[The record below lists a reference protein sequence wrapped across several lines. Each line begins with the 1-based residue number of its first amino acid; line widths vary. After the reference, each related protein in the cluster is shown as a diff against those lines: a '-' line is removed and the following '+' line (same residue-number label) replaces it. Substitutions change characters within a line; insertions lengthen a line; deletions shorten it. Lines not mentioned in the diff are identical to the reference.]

1 MVRQT
6 GALNPLAFGEIAKAA
21 TECLRK
27 SHYKVLSRVSCEYC
41 HGVLYLR
48 GRLFSIRCWA
58 STATPCAWASKPRSK
73 CPFDVRKCKPGTTAS
88 GSSAC
93 TRLKQSWASR
103 VRAARGYRDSGA
115 LREAVQRTIDG
126 TKKFIVRAQCT
137 IPRRLRSTAPYT
149 GVRIRP
155 FHAT

>member
-48 GRLFSIRCWA
+48 GRLFSIHE
-58 STATPCAWASKPRSK
+58 
-73 CPFDVRKCKPGTTAS
+73 
-88 GSSAC
+88 
-93 TRLKQSWASR
+93 KQLAQQA
-103 VRAARGYRDSGA
+103 VAAVNG
-115 LREAVQRTIDG
+115 VQLVVNEIE
-126 TKKFIVRAQCT
+126 V
-137 IPRRLRSTAPYT
+137 Y
-149 GVRIRP
+149 
-155 FHAT
+155 